1 MNNIYL
7 LAFNGGSGGDFLCSQ
22 ISKDSDF
29 YPLEYKINPITNT
42 YDLEN
47 PFAKWNL
54 NTKNQFMQDL
64 LVTTDNTLENIDLHY
79 NEKNLVAPIHFFSYF
94 NQAHLDTIYRLPR
107 LKIIRVYSNQLTPLF
122 YLLLWIKRWVLIQEC
137 ENKEIFIREQISTYT
152 SKFDIAARN
161 KILDSIFANR
171 NYYYSFEILAMS
183 NLFNNST
190 DFVKNFFLKKY
201 NYYNT
206 FVQNN
211 TGKWIPYNID
221 NLYLDPVNNS
231 EEFCQLL
238 NMEKPIDPEIISNYY
253 FRNLQVIEETFG
265 EPYEVFILGDWLSK
279 LTEWVQIQCPNAYS
293 VDFKI
298 L

>member
-22 ISKDSDF
+22 ISKDSNF

-79 NEKNLVAPIHFFSYF
+79 NEKNLIAPIHFFGDH
-94 NQAHLDTIYRLPR
+94 NQAYLDALYRLPR
-107 LKIIRVYSNQLTPLF
+107 LKVIRLYSNKLPPLF
-122 YLLLWIKRWVLIQEC
+122 YLLLWIKRWVFAQEF
-137 ENKEIFIREQISTYT
+137 ENKEIFIREHISIYT
-152 SKFDIAARN
+152 SKFHISTRN

-171 NYYYSFEILAMS
+171 NYYYAFEISAME
-183 NLFNNST
+183 NLFNNSIN
-190 DFVKNFFLKKY
+190 FVKNFFKRY

-206 FVQNN
+206 IVQNN
-211 TGKWIPYNID
+211 TVGWIPYNID
-221 NLYLDPVNNS
+221 NLYLDPINNS
-231 EEFCQLL
+231 EEFCQLF
-238 NMEKPIDPEIISNYY
+238 NMEKSINPEIISNYY
-253 FRNLQVIEETFG
+253 LKNLQVIEEIFG